1 MASQAA
7 IAPELL
13 SRARADQVATLYA
26 SWHRTTASMT
36 LGAAILCTVL
46 WDHEAAAT
54 MALWFAAILANQAWR
69 GLLARAWRRARPKI
83 ADVEHW
89 GAYWSVGSAIAG
101 ALWGLAAIVMFPASP
116 PHQALLIVCLF
127 SVVLG
132 GLNLTAVYK
141 PSFYSFVLAAL
152 VPLVVRV
159 AIEGDQVHLFTAL
172 VLLVV
177 LVFVLSFGRQ
187 VNGLLTH
194 SLAIRYANVDLI
206 DELTAQSHAA
216 ESARAAA
223 ETANRA
229 KSQFLAAASHDLRQP
244 LHAMGLFSAA
254 LSARTRDPEMKPLAA
269 SIQTSVEALEMLF
282 GQLLDLSRL
291 DAGALVPERGEVSL
305 GPLFARLEADF
316 TPQAAA
322 CGLALRVVPPAWSVD
337 SDPILLERIL
347 RNLVANALRYTRN
360 GGVVLGARRR
370 GATVR
375 IDVIDSGIGIA
386 AADCNRI
393 FDEFVQIA
401 STARRDGG
409 RGMGLGLAIVRRLC
423 ALLDHPLAV
432 VSRSGR
438 GSRFSV
444 TAPRVAARRRRA
456 EAIPTPSERGT
467 DVVYPS
473 ACFADRLIAIV
484 DDDPVVVDAMC
495 TLFASWGCRVAGGDD
510 APAVLTAVGNE
521 MPNLIVADL
530 RLANGRSGIA
540 AVGALRHALGQTT
553 PALIVSGDT
562 TDTAR
567 EETRAAGITMLAK
580 PVVAV
585 ALRAAAIAAIT
596 DHTNAVHRFPPPS
609 SPAIAAAP
617 ALVECAKGASFNLDA
632 VKAKIAEA
640 MAARAK

>member
-1 MASQAA
+1 MGSRAA
-7 IAPELL
+7 IAPLL
-13 SRARADQVATLYA
+13 LARARADQVATLYA

-46 WDHEAAAT
+46 WDREDPAT
-54 MALWFAAILANQAWR
+54 MAAWFAAILVNQAWR
-69 GLLARAWRRARPKI
+69 GLLARAWRRACPPIEDASR
-83 ADVEHW
+83 W
-89 GAYWSVGSAIAG
+89 GHYWAVGSAIAG

-116 PHQALLIVCLF
+116 PHQALMIVCLF

-141 PSFYSFVLAAL
+141 PSFYGFVLSVL
-152 VPLVVRV
+152 VPLVARV

-194 SLAIRYANVDLI
+194 SLAIRYENVDLI
-206 DELTAQSHAA
+206 DELTAQSRAA
-216 ESARAAA
+216 ESARSAA

-269 SIQTSVEALEMLF
+269 SIQTSVETLETLF

-291 DAGALVPERGEVSL
+291 DAGAMQPERSEVPL
-305 GPLFARLEADF
+305 GPLFAKLEAAF
-316 TPQAAA
+316 MPQAAA
-322 CGLALRVVPPAWSVD
+322 CGLALRVVPTAWSVD
-337 SDPILLERIL
+337 TDPLLLERIL
-347 RNLVANALRYTRN
+347 RNLVANALRYTRE

-370 GATVR
+370 GSTVR
-375 IDVIDSGIGIA
+375 VDVIDSGIGIA
-386 AADCNRI
+386 AADCERI
-393 FDEFVQIA
+393 FDEFVQVETA
-401 STARRDGG
+401 ARREAG

-423 ALLDHPLAV
+423 ALLGHTLEV
-432 VSRSGR
+432 VSTSGR
-438 GSRFSV
+438 GSRFSL
-444 TAPRVAARRRRA
+444 TAPRVPVRRRRGEPTVTRHEA
-456 EAIPTPSERGT
+456 ENSAA
-467 DVVYPS
+467 PS
-473 ACFADRLIAIV
+473 ADFAGRLVGVI
-484 DDDPVVVDAMC
+484 DDDRVVVDAMC

-510 APAVLTAVGNE
+510 APALLAIIGKE
-521 MPNLIVADL
+521 SPDLIVADL

-540 AVGALRHALGQTT
+540 AIADLRRAFAHAI

-562 TDTAR
+562 TDAAR

-580 PVVAV
+580 PVVAG
-585 ALRAAAIAAIT
+585 ALRVAAEVIVAAAARRISRAE
-596 DHTNAVHRFPPPS
+596 DPS
-609 SPAIAAAP
+609 
-617 ALVECAKGASFNLDA
+617 LQEQASVNL
-632 VKAKIAEA
+632 
-640 MAARAK
+640 

>member
-13 SRARADQVATLYA
+13 ARARADQVATLYA

-69 GLLARAWRRARPKI
+69 GLLARAWRRARPGI
-83 ADVEHW
+83 AEVGHW

-141 PSFYSFVLAAL
+141 PSFYSFVLAVL
-152 VPLVVRV
+152 VPLVARV

-187 VNGLLTH
+187 VNGLLTN

-316 TPQAAA
+316 MPQAAA
-322 CGLALRVVPPAWSVD
+322 CGLALRVVPTAWSVD

-347 RNLVANALRYTRN
+347 RNLIANALRYTQS

-375 IDVIDSGIGIA
+375 VDVIDSGIGIA
-386 AADCNRI
+386 ATDCDRI
-393 FDEFVQIA
+393 FDEFVQIGTA
-401 STARRDGG
+401 ARRDGG

-432 VSRSGR
+432 VSTSGR

-444 TAPRVAARRRRA
+444 TAPRVAVRRRRI
-456 EAIPTPSERGT
+456 ETIPTLGEPGN
-467 DVVYPS
+467 DAVS
-473 ACFADRLIAIV
+473 ASGCFAGRLIAIV

-510 APAVLTAVGNE
+510 ASAVLTTIGNE

-540 AVGALRHALGQTT
+540 AVGDLRRALGQIT

-562 TDTAR
+562 TDAAR

-585 ALRAAAIAAIT
+585 ALRTAAIVAIA
-596 DHTNAVHRFPPPS
+596 DHTNAVHRLAPPS
-609 SPAIAAAP
+609 SPAIAAATAP
-617 ALVECAKGASFNLDA
+617 GDRADLRRLA
-632 VKAKIAEA
+632 V
-640 MAARAK
+640 